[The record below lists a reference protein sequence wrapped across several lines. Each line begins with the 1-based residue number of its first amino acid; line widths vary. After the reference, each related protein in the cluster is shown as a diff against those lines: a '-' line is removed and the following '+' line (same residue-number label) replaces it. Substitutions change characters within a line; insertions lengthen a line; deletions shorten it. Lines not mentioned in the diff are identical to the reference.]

1 MALVLRLIENG
12 PMAPI
17 LIIYILRKLFFQQ
30 EALKQ
35 MILQLH
41 VNGVRVMASACLGYS
56 LIFNVFDPV
65 TFKPWKNVD
74 ALGNNLYLSGSASAN
89 CDATPK

>member
-1 MALVLRLIENG
+1 
-12 PMAPI
+12 
-17 LIIYILRKLFFQQ
+17 
-30 EALKQ
+30 
-35 MILQLH
+35 
-41 VNGVRVMASACLGYS
+41 MASACLGYS

-89 CDATPK
+89 CDVTRNDNFEFSYTGFHQPLQDGSFHGQYSDRCLCCCQEYH